1 MLTSNMADPQDV
13 SGFERDI
20 HAIRLAVFD
29 FDGVFTDNCVYV
41 FEDGREAVRCT
52 RLDGLGL
59 RRLER
64 SGVEALVLSTERNP
78 VVAARCA
85 KLKIA
90 CQQGCDDKCAALEE
104 IVASRGLEYTN
115 VAYIGNDVNDL
126 DCLQRVGLPI
136 VVQDAHPDVL
146 AIARYR
152 TQRLGGHGAVREVCD
167 LIAKIKE
174 QSAARG

>member
-1 MLTSNMADPQDV
+1 MDKDSQPEQLASL
-13 SGFERDI
+13 I
-20 HAIRLAVFD
+20 LAIRLAVFD

-52 RLDGLGL
+52 RFDGLGL
-59 RRLER
+59 RRLEL

-78 VVAARCA
+78 VVGARCA
-85 KLKIA
+85 KLKID
-90 CQQGCDDKCAALEE
+90 CQQGCDDKGAALEE

-115 VAYIGNDVNDL
+115 VAFIGNDVNDL

-136 VVQDAHPDVL
+136 VVQDAHPDVH
-146 AIARYR
+146 AVARYR

-167 LIAKIKE
+167 LIAGIKE
-174 QSAARG
+174 RASLAG